1 MTRMMVR
8 AAAVFWVAGG
18 LAMTVLAQQ
27 PAGTLKELNELLR
40 SSCFGKP
47 VLTLDASGVVLRTG
61 RNGATQRFKLSEIGE
76 IVSERP
82 DAQAHIV
89 LRCKD
94 QKPCVEVVATPG
106 GPTSRGGFTVFSITP
121 RTPTG
126 DRVLKLFTDLRA
138 AAGASG
144 R

>member
-47 VLTLDASGVVLRTG
+47 VLTLDARGVVIRTG
-61 RNGATQRFKLSEIGE
+61 LDGHTHTFKLSEIGE
-76 IVSERP
+76 IVNDRP

-89 LRCKD
+89 LRCRD
-94 QKPCVEVVATPG
+94 QKPCVEVVPTPG
-106 GPTSRGGFTVFSITP
+106 GPRSRIGLTVFSITP
-121 RTPTG
+121 NAPTG
-126 DRVLKLFTDLRA
+126 ERVLKLFNDLRA

-144 R
+144 K